1 MYEDLNN
8 LFVVKFIGLLE
19 INYINIVDDISY
31 YIRYNKF
38 SFKKDLNGNF
48 IIVDKKYFYDK
59 ICYSV
64 KFDDKFWLL
73 VIKDLSIEVG

>member
-8 LFVVKFIGLLE
+8 LFVVKFIGFFE
-19 INYINIVDDISY
+19 INYINIVGDVSY

-38 SFKKDLNGNF
+38 SIKKDLNGNF
-48 IIVDKKYFYDK
+48 IIVDKKDFGDK
-59 ICYSV
+59 IYYSV